1 MLNTAINGDP
11 V

>member
-1 MLNTAINGDP
+1 MLNTAINRDF